1 MAVFS
6 LELLTVDGILVW
18 VEFSCGGIE
27 VSGDVVVSG
36 WTTVTASSEQNK
48 TLDENTYEYSLHLY
62 LPFFITL

>member
-1 MAVFS
+1 MSVFS

-18 VEFSCGGIE
+18 VEFSCGGVE
-27 VSGDVVVSG
+27 VSGDVSG

-48 TLDENTYEYSLHLY
+48 TLDENTYKYSLHLY